1 MLEFIKKQNT
11 EHLIIYVNPT
21 ASYSRVQSTTQRGR
35 CCHACPSPTTA
46 LPHCPTTCNNFGSTT
61 ALTMNKFVIM
71 KNRHFLVYTTPKR
84 LVLFCSS
91 FLIFSNISVSF
102 FCSYTIGEPS
112 CNWWRNFLPYKKYEW
127 IDNNFAWPHGGI
139 YTWQSSLWPGP
150 IQQDQHWRQAWSL
163 NWTTVIS
170 PLWLNACLP
179 EKGNMGIN
187 VVMLAR

>member
-61 ALTMNKFVIM
+61 ALTRNKFVIM

-91 FLIFSNISVSF
+91 FLIFLTFLSLFFVPTLLVNHHAIDGEIFCLIKNTNELITILPGHMEGFILGSPPCGLALFNKIS
-102 FCSYTIGEPS
+102 TED
-112 CNWWRNFLPYKKYEW
+112 K
-127 IDNNFAWPHGGI
+127 HGNS
-139 YTWQSSLWPGP
+139 TELQ
-150 IQQDQHWRQAWSL
+150 
-163 NWTTVIS
+163 
-170 PLWLNACLP
+170 
-179 EKGNMGIN
+179 
-187 VVMLAR
+187 